1 MSLMRHAPNRGVR
14 GKNVGKFF
22 SIKMGRMLWF
32 ESLLEEAL
40 MYLLD
45 FDSEVKSFR
54 EQPCRI
60 RYLYHGKVRRYT
72 PDLLVER
79 ADEKQI
85 IEVKPKQKVNT
96 EKYDLLFRIV
106 STICGMEGYK
116 FKVYTEEVILQ
127 QPRLNNVKAVWGYAR
142 TPLHLQH
149 QIYSY
154 ELLQMKKE
162 VSLAEVFE
170 YFQMKKVSKQV
181 VYALLYWGV
190 MGFDLNEPL
199 CPNSRIYLPDNAAAA
214 SKKEAD
220 HA

>member
-1 MSLMRHAPNRGVR
+1 MRHAPNRGVR

-22 SIKMGRMLWF
+22 SIKMGRVLWF
-32 ESLLEEAL
+32 ESLLEESL

-45 FDSEVKSFR
+45 FDSGVKSFR

-60 RYLYHGKVRRYT
+60 RYLLHGKVRRYT

-79 ADEKQI
+79 AGQKQI
-85 IEVKPKQKVNT
+85 IEVKPKRKVNT
-96 EKYDLLFRIV
+96 EKYDLLFRII
-106 STICGMEGYK
+106 STICEMEGYK

-127 QPRLNNVKAVWGYAR
+127 QPRLNNIKAVWGYAR
-142 TPLHLQH
+142 TPLHLQY

-154 ELLQMKKE
+154 ELLQLKHE

-170 YFQMKKVSKQV
+170 YFQMRKVSKQV

-199 CPNSRIYLPDNAAAA
+199 CPNSRIYLPDNATAA
-214 SKKEAD
+214 SKKESC

>member
-1 MSLMRHAPNRGVR
+1 MIRSAPKRGVR

-22 SIKMGRMLWF
+22 SIKMGVKLWF
-32 ESLLEEAL
+32 ESLLEESL

-45 FDSEVKSFR
+45 FDPGVKRFK

-60 RYLYHGKVRRYT
+60 RYLYQGKVHRYT
-72 PDLLVER
+72 PDLFVER

-85 IEVKPKQKVNT
+85 IEVKPKKRVAS
-96 EKYDLLFRIV
+96 EKYDLLFRII
-106 STICGMEGYK
+106 SPICEAAGYR

-127 QPRLNNVKAVWGYAR
+127 QPRLNNVKALWSYAR

-154 ELLQMKKE
+154 EFLQKQQE
-162 VSLAEVFE
+162 ICLAEAFE
-170 YFQMKKVSKQV
+170 FFQTKRVSKQV

-190 MGFDLNEPL
+190 IGFDLNESLGPD
-199 CPNSRIYLPDNAAAA
+199 SKIYLPG
-214 SKKEAD
+214 S
-220 HA
+220 